1 MERKSTKIDQ
11 EIERRLEEQQEKS
24 GQGSTVA
31 LHAARD
37 KVHDSAG
44 PVPRPGAAYNSNQ
57 SSSPVQAS
65 ILDSYPNKFAARS
78 GTRRNLDRDDG
89 PLDGSFG
96 ADNYQRGRTGGDPR
110 HRSKNSSL
118 ATDDEFRGQETQ
130 RSRKAVKRK
139 MEQRVVSLLQMD
151 DFRFYRPSARG
162 TRDSGSHWGDAARKG
177 RKELSAPVFDASAED
192 FEEE

>member
-44 PVPRPGAAYNSNQ
+44 PVLRPGAAYNSNQ
-57 SSSPVQAS
+57 SASPVQAS

-96 ADNYQRGRTGGDPR
+96 ADSSAAVRIRFKCSSSKAFLNRERWSSESWGCKRFRRSSRT
-110 HRSKNSSL
+110 
-118 ATDDEFRGQETQ
+118 
-130 RSRKAVKRK
+130 
-139 MEQRVVSLLQMD
+139 
-151 DFRFYRPSARG
+151 
-162 TRDSGSHWGDAARKG
+162 
-177 RKELSAPVFDASAED
+177 AE
-192 FEEE
+192 